1 MATQPNP
8 ALEAM
13 VALVEQKARELSDL
27 KRVTNVMCRDLKVP
41 EIFAEVEETVGGG
54 IRRVKPDQFYGKSPI
69 LAAREYLE
77 FKHEAVRPEEILEAL
92 TRGGFDFV
100 AQNWPEKD
108 RLRLLALSLSK
119 NSIIFH
125 KLPQGTYGLLKWYP
139 DREKDKGEG
148 GRPTQKPQTQAQ
160 SKARPKAQ
168 KVAVKAAARQQ
179 QKKRDADSASA
190 GGEVVAVQE
199 AISEQS
205 GPFTLDDV
213 LPMLDESYRDR
224 TKIGAELNRLAQK
237 GAGIRKVA
245 KGALNKPAVYE
256 RTDKEAG
263 GMAVA

>member
-69 LAAREYLE
+69 VASREYLE
-77 FKHEAVRPEEILEAL
+77 FKHEAVRTEEILEAL
-92 TRGGFDFV
+92 TRGGFDFE

-148 GRPTQKPQTQAQ
+148 RPTQKPQTKAQ
-160 SKARPKAQ
+160 SKARPKSQ
-168 KVAVKAAARQQ
+168 KATGKAAARQQ
-179 QKKRDADSASA
+179 QKPDSASA

-199 AISEQS
+199 AISEMS

-213 LPMLDESYRDR
+213 LPMLEENYRDR

-237 GAGIRKVA
+237 GTGIRKVT

-263 GMAVA
+263 MAGA